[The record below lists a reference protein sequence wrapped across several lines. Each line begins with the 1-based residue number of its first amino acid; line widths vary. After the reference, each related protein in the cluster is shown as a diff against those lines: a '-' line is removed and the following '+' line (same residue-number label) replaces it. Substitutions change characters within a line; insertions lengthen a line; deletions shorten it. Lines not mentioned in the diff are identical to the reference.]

1 MNNAL
6 TCTILDDE
14 PLSVKLLTNYVDLTP
29 GLQLIFSS
37 TSASQAIEFFKHNN
51 ADLLFL
57 DIQMPEINGL
67 EIGKALTHKTRIIL
81 TSAYQEYAIN
91 GYDLNVIDFLLKP
104 ITQERF
110 TAAVEKAVDR
120 INKASLKKSGKR
132 SEERRVGK

>member
-1 MNNAL
+1 MISKFYEVEFIRVNQYDPCHQCSCILNDTYDSMNNAL

-91 GYDLNVIDFLLKP
+91 GYDLNVIDF
-104 ITQERF
+104 
-110 TAAVEKAVDR
+110 
-120 INKASLKKSGKR
+120 
-132 SEERRVGK
+132 